1 MRRGSATKTL
11 PTPERDP
18 NAPLL
23 EVVDLRTQFRTPRG
37 LVRAVDG
44 VSITLGRGR
53 TIGIVGESGSGK
65 TVLSRSIMG
74 LLPRSNTIRTGSIR
88 YEGREII
95 DLDPDEMRP
104 LWGAEMAM
112 VFQDPMT
119 SLNPVVRIGRQIT
132 ESLRLHLNMSKSQ
145 AEETGIALLSSVG
158 IPEPAQRMREYPH
171 QLSGGMRQ
179 RITIAIALACGP
191 RLLMAD
197 EPTTALDV
205 TVQAQILDLLG
216 EQQAERHMAMVL
228 VTHDLGV
235 VAGRTDE
242 IAVMYGGKVV
252 EHAPTADLFA
262 NVRMPYTEAL
272 LGSIP
277 KIDDPSH
284 TRLMAIGGRPPDL
297 VNPPTGCNFAARC
310 AYAQERCLVEEPP
323 LVEATPGHLYR
334 CWYPVGSPENLE
346 IRSRLT
352 EQAPAAERPEGLLD
366 DADVK
371 VNPGAWHETGDV

>member
-1 MRRGSATKTL
+1 
-11 PTPERDP
+11 
-18 NAPLL
+18 
-23 EVVDLRTQFRTPRG
+23 
-37 LVRAVDG
+37 
-44 VSITLGRGR
+44 
-53 TIGIVGESGSGK
+53 
-65 TVLSRSIMG
+65 
-74 LLPRSNTIRTGSIR
+74 
-88 YEGREII
+88 
-95 DLDPDEMRP
+95 
-104 LWGAEMAM
+104 
-112 VFQDPMT
+112 
-119 SLNPVVRIGRQIT
+119 
-132 ESLRLHLNMSKSQ
+132 
-145 AEETGIALLSSVG
+145 
-158 IPEPAQRMREYPH
+158 
-171 QLSGGMRQ
+171 
-179 RITIAIALACGP
+179 
-191 RLLMAD
+191 
-197 EPTTALDV
+197 
-205 TVQAQILDLLG
+205 
-216 EQQAERHMAMVL
+216 
-228 VTHDLGV
+228 V

-352 EQAPAAERPEGLLD
+352 EQAPAAERPEGVLD

-371 VNPGAWHETGDV
+371 VDPGAWHETGDV